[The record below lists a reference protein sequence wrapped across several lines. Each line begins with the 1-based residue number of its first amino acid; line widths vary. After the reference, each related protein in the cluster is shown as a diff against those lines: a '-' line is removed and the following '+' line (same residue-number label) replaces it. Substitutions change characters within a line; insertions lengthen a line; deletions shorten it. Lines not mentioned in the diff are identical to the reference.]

1 MPRAL
6 VLMGTILL
14 AVAAVASAQA
24 QSYLFTGVR
33 ALDCYDGDTCT
44 FDILED
50 HPILGRLTFRAVSVR
65 IQGLD
70 APERRGRCDAE
81 KRLAAEARRF
91 LLDLIAKAGRVDLRV
106 AGRDKYGRLLATVI
120 VDGAD
125 AAPRLI
131 DAGLARAYT
140 GRGPRG
146 SWCEADAAAQVTE
159 PSS

>member
-70 APERRGRCDAE
+70 APERRHPACS
-81 KRLAAEARRF
+81 RRS
-91 LLDLIAKAGRVDLRV
+91 IAVG
-106 AGRDKYGRLLATVI
+106 
-120 VDGAD
+120 
-125 AAPRLI
+125 
-131 DAGLARAYT
+131 
-140 GRGPRG
+140 
-146 SWCEADAAAQVTE
+146 
-159 PSS
+159 

>member
-1 MPRAL
+1 
-6 VLMGTILL
+6 
-14 AVAAVASAQA
+14 
-24 QSYLFTGVR
+24 
-33 ALDCYDGDTCT
+33 
-44 FDILED
+44 
-50 HPILGRLTFRAVSVR
+50 LGRLTFRAVRVR

-131 DAGLARAYT
+131 DAGLAHAYN

-159 PSS
+159 PAS